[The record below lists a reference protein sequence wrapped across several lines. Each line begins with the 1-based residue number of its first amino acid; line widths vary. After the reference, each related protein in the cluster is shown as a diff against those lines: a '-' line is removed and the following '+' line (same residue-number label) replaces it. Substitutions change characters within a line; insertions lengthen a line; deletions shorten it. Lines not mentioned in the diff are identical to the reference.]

1 VEETTCLRVS
11 CLSNQLSEEEFYARF
26 ARFGRIARTFLPKN
40 YETGEA
46 KGYGYVTFVRRKD
59 AARAMEM
66 MDRKGFDNLIMRV
79 AWDERNLSSTFT
91 STQRRRR

>member
-1 VEETTCLRVS
+1 VS
-11 CLSNQLSEEEFYARF
+11 CLSNQLTEEEFYDRF
-26 ARFGRIARTFLPKN
+26 ARFGRIARTFLPKD

-46 KGYGYVTFVRRKD
+46 KGYGYVSFVRRKD
-59 AARAMEM
+59 ATRAMEM

-91 STQRRRR
+91 STQRRRG

>member
-1 VEETTCLRVS
+1 MEETTCLRVS
-11 CLSNQLSEEEFYARF
+11 CISNQLSEEELYARF
-26 ARFGRIARTFLPKN
+26 ARFGRIARAFLPKN

-59 AARAMEM
+59 AARAMQM
-66 MDRKGFDNLIMRV
+66 MDRKGYDNLIMRV